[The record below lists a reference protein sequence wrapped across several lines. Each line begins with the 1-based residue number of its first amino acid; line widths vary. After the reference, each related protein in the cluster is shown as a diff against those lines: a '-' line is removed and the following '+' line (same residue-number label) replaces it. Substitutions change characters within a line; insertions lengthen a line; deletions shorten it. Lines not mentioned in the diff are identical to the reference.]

1 MSGWPDGFGEKHGWY
16 TTLAEETCTG
26 RQLEIL
32 QATAAGASSRDI
44 AAKLGISRS
53 SVRGHIHDATHRIKK
68 ARDQQ
73 RKEQAA

>member
-1 MSGWPDGFGEKHGWY
+1 MSGWPDGFDEKHGWY
-16 TTLAEETCTG
+16 TTLAEEHCTE

-32 QATAAGASSRDI
+32 QATAAGVSSRDI

-53 SVRGHIHDATHRIKK
+53 SVRDHLRDATHRIKK